1 MMIQTVFGNRVKELR
16 NGLLVPQVELSEKS
30 GIERTQ
36 ICKIEKEKE
45 YYILSKNR
53 ISNTC

>member
-16 NGLLVPQVELSEKS
+16 NGLLVSQVELSEKS

-36 ICKIEKEKE
+36 ISKIEKEK
-45 YYILSKNR
+45 
-53 ISNTC
+53 